1 MDPYLLAIIVL
12 GIVLWL
18 LLVFETLLGM
28 RVVKFKGATHQRVH
42 RAVAFV
48 LIAGWL
54 VSGALLFGHLVLAWF

>member
-1 MDPYLLAIIVL
+1 MDPYLLTIIVL

-18 LLVFETLLGM
+18 LLVFETLLGA
-28 RVVKFKGATHQRVH
+28 RVVKLKGAAHQRVH

-54 VSGALLFGHLVLAWF
+54 VCGALLFGHLVLAWF